1 MARPIKG
8 GGILIDR
15 VAEGAKHKKTGLQSN
30 TSFDMIL
37 RNRMSAKKSNTGS
50 SKYTINLG
58 TANTSKSSN
67 AELLSLN
74 PDVDDTFKQ
83 LEAVEEHDD
92 IVMNGKTLQ
101 ELNMKRGGEN
111 GLKYFLKNVVKT
123 QMMAAGHTQSVYDV
137 LQQVRANSGKEIDS
151 GFFYDAEKST
161 DEESQEAAA
170 KNSGGIK
177 LVIDTEKV
185 NSGQQI
191 M

>member
-137 LQQVRANSGKEIDS
+137 LQQVRASSGKEIDS